1 MDYLKDYYIKEEDI
15 KYINKNYDENIINYI
30 IYSKKNI
37 VSILKYLISLN
48 IDVRNV
54 IYNRIDL
61 IFMSLNSIKQNF
73 SKLDKK
79 MISFIINNSIDD
91 LINFN
96 I

>member
-61 IFMSLNSIKQNF
+61 IFMSLNSINQNF